1 MYFIYQNVIISLN
14 ILSVLF
20 FLTMKRSMVVQKKKV
35 NYFCDWSF
43 VSFFSVITDIKIQFI
58 FICWNN
64 IFMRITNTKINLQY
78 RLQIDT
84 SVPLYNWTNIHVA
97 SLHQS
102 ANEFHASFAIKYA
115 LQSYTIRSCKYISIL
130 FEEHSSND
138 LYFPG
143 WNTGR
148 GLSYNKKVSSIPTKT
163 RELSIRKC
171 QFWNTLL

>member
-20 FLTMKRSMVVQKKKV
+20 FLTMKRSMVVHKKKV

-115 LQSYTIRSCKYISIL
+115 LQCQRIVHHSIMQIYIYPIRRTFLEWSL
-130 FEEHSSND
+130 FSRME
-138 LYFPG
+138 Y
-143 WNTGR
+143 
-148 GLSYNKKVSSIPTKT
+148 
-163 RELSIRKC
+163 RKRIIV
-171 QFWNTLL
+171 Q

>member
-20 FLTMKRSMVVQKKKV
+20 FLTMKRSMVVHKKKSQLFLWLIFCMFFLSYHWYK
-35 NYFCDWSF
+35 NTIYFYML
-43 VSFFSVITDIKIQFI
+43 KQYLHAY
-58 FICWNN
+58 
-64 IFMRITNTKINLQY
+64 TNTKINLQY

-115 LQSYTIRSCKYISIL
+115 VQCQRIIHHSIMQIYIYPIRRTFLEWSL
-130 FEEHSSND
+130 FSRME
-138 LYFPG
+138 Y
-143 WNTGR
+143 
-148 GLSYNKKVSSIPTKT
+148 
-163 RELSIRKC
+163 RKRIIV
-171 QFWNTLL
+171 Q

>member
-1 MYFIYQNVIISLN
+1 MSVFYISKCNYQFKYIISS
-14 ILSVLF
+14 IF
-20 FLTMKRSMVVQKKKV
+20 FNYEKINGCTQKKV

-43 VSFFSVITDIKIQFI
+43 VCFFSVITDIKIQFI

-115 LQSYTIRSCKYISIL
+115 VQCQRIVHHSIMQIYIYPIRRTFLEWSL
-130 FEEHSSND
+130 FSRME
-138 LYFPG
+138 Y
-143 WNTGR
+143 
-148 GLSYNKKVSSIPTKT
+148 
-163 RELSIRKC
+163 RKRIIV
-171 QFWNTLL
+171 Q